1 MSRIVLIVEDTEYCA
16 TLLEVALLSL
26 PDVELR
32 VASTAQEALNLL
44 NNNTTNIAAMVTDLH
59 MPRIDGFD
67 LIARVRSLPRHTRM
81 PILVISGDSDLN
93 TPERL
98 RSLGADAYL
107 PKPYSPAQVRL
118 TLERLLN
125 A

>member
-26 PDVELR
+26 PGIELR
-32 VASTAQEALNLL
+32 IASTAQEALNLL
-44 NNNTTNIAAMVTDLH
+44 YNETTNIAAMVTDLH

-67 LIARVRSLPRHTRM
+67 LIALVRSLPRYLHL
-81 PILVISGDSDLN
+81 PILVISGDSDSN

-107 PKPYSPAQVRL
+107 PKPYSPAEVRT

>member
-67 LIARVRSLPRHTRM
+67 LIATVRSLPRHTRM

>member
-1 MSRIVLIVEDTEYCA
+1 MSRIVIIVEDTEYCA

-26 PDVELR
+26 PGIELR
-32 VASTAQEALNLL
+32 VATTGQEALNLL
-44 NNNTTNIAAMVTDLH
+44 DNETTNIAAMVTDLH

-67 LIARVRSLPRHTRM
+67 LIALVRSLPRYLHL

-93 TPERL
+93 TPDRL

-107 PKPYSPAQVRL
+107 PKPYSPAEVRT

>member
-26 PDVELR
+26 PGIELR
-32 VASTAQEALNLL
+32 VATTAQEALNLL
-44 NNNTTNIAAMVTDLH
+44 DNETTNIAAMVTDLH

-67 LIARVRSLPRHTRM
+67 LIALVRSLPRYLHL
-81 PILVISGDSDLN
+81 PILVISGDSDSN

-107 PKPYSPAQVRL
+107 PKPYSPAEVRT

>member
-26 PDVELR
+26 PDIELR
-32 VASTAQEALNLL
+32 VASTAQEALKLL
-44 NNNTTNIAAMVTDLH
+44 DNKNANIAAMVTDLH
-59 MPRIDGFD
+59 LPRIDGFD
-67 LIARVRSLPRHTRM
+67 LIARVRSLPRHNRL

-107 PKPYSPAQVRL
+107 PKPYSPAEVRL

>member
-26 PDVELR
+26 PGIELR
-32 VASTAQEALNLL
+32 VATTAEEALNLL
-44 NNNTTNIAAMVTDLH
+44 DNETTNIAAMVTDLH

-67 LIARVRSLPRHTRM
+67 LIALVRSLPRYLHL
-81 PILVISGDSDLN
+81 PILVISGDSDSN

-107 PKPYSPAQVRL
+107 PKPYSPAEVRT

>member
-26 PDVELR
+26 PDTELK
-32 VASTAQEALNLL
+32 VVSSAQEALNLL
-44 NNNTTNIAAMVTDLH
+44 NNLSSNIVAMVTDLH

-67 LIARVRSLPRHTRM
+67 LIARVRALPRHNRL
-81 PILVISGDSDLN
+81 PILVISGDSDLS

-98 RSLGADAYL
+98 RLLGADAYL
-107 PKPYSPAQVRL
+107 SKPYSPAQARS

>member
-1 MSRIVLIVEDTEYCA
+1 MSRIVLIVEDTEFCA

-26 PDVELR
+26 PDIELR

-44 NNNTTNIAAMVTDLH
+44 DNKNADFAALVTDLH

-67 LIARVRSLPRHTRM
+67 LIARVRSVPRHLRL

-98 RSLGADAYL
+98 RTLGADAYL
-107 PKPYSPAQVRL
+107 PKPYSPAEVRL

-125 A
+125 V

>member
-26 PDVELR
+26 PGIELR
-32 VASTAQEALNLL
+32 VATTAQEALNLL
-44 NNNTTNIAAMVTDLH
+44 DCNTSNIAAMVTDLH

-67 LIARVRSLPRHTRM
+67 LIARVRALPRHLHL

-98 RSLGADAYL
+98 RALGADAYL
-107 PKPYSPAQVRL
+107 PKPYSPAEVRA
-118 TLERLLN
+118 TVERLLN

>member
-26 PDVELR
+26 PGIELR
-32 VASTAQEALNLL
+32 VATTAQEALNLL
-44 NNNTTNIAAMVTDLH
+44 DNETTNIAAMVTDLH

-67 LIARVRSLPRHTRM
+67 LIARVRSLPRYLHL

-107 PKPYSPAQVRL
+107 PKPYSPAEVRT

>member
-26 PDVELR
+26 PGIELR
-32 VASTAQEALNLL
+32 VATTAEEALNLL
-44 NNNTTNIAAMVTDLH
+44 GNETTNIAAMVTDLH

-67 LIARVRSLPRHTRM
+67 LIALVRSLPRYLHL

-107 PKPYSPAQVRL
+107 PKPYSPAEVRT

>member
-44 NNNTTNIAAMVTDLH
+44 NNNTANIAAMVTDLH

-67 LIARVRSLPRHTRM
+67 LIATVRSLPRHTRM

>member
-1 MSRIVLIVEDTEYCA
+1 MRL
-16 TLLEVALLSL
+16 
-26 PDVELR
+26 
-32 VASTAQEALNLL
+32 
-44 NNNTTNIAAMVTDLH
+44 
-59 MPRIDGFD
+59 
-67 LIARVRSLPRHTRM
+67 

-107 PKPYSPAQVRL
+107 PKPYSPAEVRL
-118 TLERLLN
+118 TLQRLLN

>member
-26 PDVELR
+26 PGIELR

-44 NNNTTNIAAMVTDLH
+44 DNETTNIAAMVTDLH

-67 LIARVRSLPRHTRM
+67 LIALVRSLPRYLHL

-107 PKPYSPAQVRL
+107 SKPYSPAEVRT

>member
-26 PDVELR
+26 PDIELR
-32 VASTAQEALNLL
+32 VATTAQEALNLL
-44 NNNTTNIAAMVTDLH
+44 DNKSANFAALVTDLH

-67 LIARVRSLPRHTRM
+67 LIARVRSLPRHLRL

-98 RSLGADAYL
+98 RILGADAYL
-107 PKPYSPAQVRL
+107 SKPYSPAEVRL

-125 A
+125 V